1 MLIFVP
7 TFTFDW
13 ISNPKPSLLHSFFFF
28 FCPIPVLFP
37 NFPPFSPVNP
47 FSNTLS
53 KSLSIIPTPSSAIVN
68 TTVFDISFD
77 AICIL
82 SSFPL
87 EYFMEFIRIWFII
100 NSIHLLWITLR
111 FCNIY

>member
-1 MLIFVP
+1 MLILVP
-7 TFTFDW
+7 TFT
-13 ISNPKPSLLHSFFFF
+13 
-28 FCPIPVLFP
+28 
-37 NFPPFSPVNP
+37 SPVNP

-53 KSLSIIPTPSSAIVN
+53 KSLSIIPTPSSSSVN

-77 AICIL
+77 SIFIL
-82 SSFPL
+82 SSSPL

-100 NSIHLLWITLR
+100 NSIYLLSLTLH